1 MNQRLREEQD
11 MAYQQAL
18 EQDRE
23 KVASAPEG
31 WHFLG
36 FLEWLWAATL
46 QAQTRMRRPLNFGCM
61 SAVLLEEIM

>member
-1 MNQRLREEQD
+1 MLGVLYREERLMNQRLREEQD

-36 FLEWLWAATL
+36 F
-46 QAQTRMRRPLNFGCM
+46 RNGSGRRIA
-61 SAVLLEEIM
+61 SAN